1 MHERMDTDMIRV
13 WVVEGMRTGLKV
25 VVSDGLPEL
34 LVPGRLSVQLPGAI
48 AEKRVAR
55 GLPAPAGFML
65 VLYAEVSDS

>member
-1 MHERMDTDMIRV
+1 MIGV

-34 LVPGRLSVQLPGAI
+34 LVPGHLSVQLAARLPDAI
-48 AEKRVAR
+48 AEKRIAR